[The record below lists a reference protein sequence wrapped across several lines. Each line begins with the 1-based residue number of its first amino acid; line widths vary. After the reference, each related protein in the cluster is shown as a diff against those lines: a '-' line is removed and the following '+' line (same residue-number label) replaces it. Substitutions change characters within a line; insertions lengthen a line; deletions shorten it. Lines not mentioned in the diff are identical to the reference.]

1 MSLGY
6 IYDIIVSP
14 VITEKTSLQATDN
27 KFIFEVIASA
37 KKTDIEKAVKEIF
50 GVDVIGI
57 NIINTKG
64 KVKKFKG
71 KVGKKSDIK
80 KAIVTMK
87 KGQQIDLAKL
97 EVK

>member
-14 VITEKTSLQATDN
+14 VITEKTNLQATDN
-27 KFIFEVIASA
+27 KFTFVVVACA
-37 KKTDIEKAVKEIF
+37 KKTDIKKAIEEIF
-50 GVDVIGI
+50 GVNVTKI
-57 NIINTKG
+57 NIINTDG

-80 KAIVTMK
+80 KAVVTMK
-87 KGQQIDLAKL
+87 KGQQIDLTKL
-97 EVK
+97 EGK

>member
-14 VITEKTSLQATDN
+14 VVTEKTNLQASDN
-27 KFIFEVIASA
+27 KFTFEVLASA
-37 KKTDIEKAVKEIF
+37 KKTDIEKAVEEIF
-50 GVDVIGI
+50 GVNVVKI

-71 KVGKKSDIK
+71 KVGKKSDVR
-80 KAIVTMK
+80 KAVVTMK
-87 KGQQIDLAKL
+87 KDQQIDLTKL
-97 EVK
+97 EGK